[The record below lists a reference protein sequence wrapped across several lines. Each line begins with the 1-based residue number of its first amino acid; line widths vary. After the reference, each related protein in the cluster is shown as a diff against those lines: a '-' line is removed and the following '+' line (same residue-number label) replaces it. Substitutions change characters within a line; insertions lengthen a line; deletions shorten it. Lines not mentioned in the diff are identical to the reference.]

1 VRNKKPEDSQSGDP
15 PWLVTFGDAIS
26 LLLTFFVLLFA
37 CSSPDMAEIRLMWG
51 YLGGSLGPMEY
62 TRPSIVPPLV
72 SKIGR
77 RSVSE
82 ELGEFIKEQGLED
95 FQAEISIVPEGVLIN
110 LDSPLLF
117 SLGQAD
123 LKEETM
129 PLLDKI
135 AEIVKELPNEIN
147 IGGHTDDLPIHTRRF
162 PSNWELSAAR
172 AIAVGE
178 SFIKK
183 GILPARLSVAGY
195 ADSRPLFPNDIEEHR
210 ALNRRVE
217 ILIRK

>member
-1 VRNKKPEDSQSGDP
+1 VRDRKLEDSQSGDP
-15 PWLVTFGDAIS
+15 SWLVTFGDAIS

-37 CSSPDMAEIRLMWG
+37 CSSPDIPEIRLMWG
-51 YLGGSLGPMEY
+51 YLGDSLGSMEQ
-62 TRPSIVPPLV
+62 TKPSIVPLLV

-77 RSVSE
+77 RSVSQ

-95 FQAEISIVPEGVLIN
+95 FEAKMSVVSEGVLIN

-117 SLGQAD
+117 DLGETD

-172 AIAVGE
+172 AIAVGN

-195 ADSRPLFPNDIEEHR
+195 ADSRPLFANDGEEHR

>member
-1 VRNKKPEDSQSGDP
+1 
-15 PWLVTFGDAIS
+15 
-26 LLLTFFVLLFA
+26 
-37 CSSPDMAEIRLMWG
+37 MWG
-51 YLGGSLGPMEY
+51 YLGGSLGSMEQ
-62 TRPSIVPPLV
+62 TKPSMIPPLV

-95 FQAEISIVPEGVLIN
+95 FQAKISVVPEGVLIN

-117 SLGQAD
+117 SLGQVD
-123 LKEETM
+123 LKEEIM

-172 AIAVGE
+172 
-178 SFIKK
+178 
-183 GILPARLSVAGY
+183 
-195 ADSRPLFPNDIEEHR
+195 
-210 ALNRRVE
+210 
-217 ILIRK
+217 